1 MVVVVPVPDDELKL
15 VDAETDPVG
24 AAADAGAGSVRLP
37 EAVQSKPTS
46 VEDGGAQKVGS
57 DVQSSGAAP
66 AKLAPELSI
75 DDNGVALN
83 DLVVRNLTGRTMMES
98 VVWYIQTYSLPLILG
113 VVAGMCMA
121 NLDEQSYDDLRHFEV
136 VPAETFALFG
146 HAITIHFVIN
156 DIFMTFFF
164 GIAAKEITEACLP
177 GGSLNPPSKA
187 ANPLFA
193 TVGGAMGPVAMYF
206 LSASL
211 LYDADVF
218 GAPSRDDF
226 CAPAVAAAAAAGDA
240 GDAHRRLAAAQPAEG
255 GSCALGER
263 WETALGDGG
272 CASATELCVNGT
284 ETIAVSN
291 YTWDMIANGWGIPTA
306 TDISL
311 AWVVATVIFG
321 VGHPAIS
328 FLLLLAVADDGLGL
342 IIIAIFY
349 PSPGHPFHGE
359 WLLMVVLGMCA
370 AFVLRINHVMRW
382 WIYIGV
388 AGSMCW
394 VGLLGAALHPALAFV
409 FVVPFLPALHG
420 EVDGAHSGVSVAQ
433 EPADLAEDLVDEDD
447 IMHKIY
453 DNMLSKSASA
463 KLKAE
468 VRRVFNSLDLNSDGV
483 LHVQE
488 METYIRSLSAETT
501 EEESVEML
509 IANFHADMHTYMDF
523 TNSIHNRQTEP
534 PTSSARKNRIDDHD
548 VVTFE
553 EFYKWFEHT
562 GGYHVQMVKRD
573 LDHVPLF
580 SEMNDV
586 DKEVLARAV
595 SFASTR
601 GHNGHLRVYKP
612 GEQIV
617 TQGDEGHEMF
627 IVHTGACVAIG
638 EDGQAGQH
646 YSGVTHPTTH
656 EHTFGEVALLSSIK
670 NKGAQGAQRAYT
682 ITATEDTTVWTLGDH
697 ELRIAGRQVFDQVV
711 AMAQAYHDAK
721 DDEVYHDHAPL
732 HMFEHQTKFAVD
744 IGMFFFAWANA
755 GVKVAGAGGMTW
767 VVLAS
772 LLLGKVFGIVLMV
785 RQ

>member
-1 MVVVVPVPDDELKL
+1 MGEYTGPAMVEVVPVPDHELGL
-15 VDAETDPVG
+15 AETLDAEPE
-24 AAADAGAGSVRLP
+24 DAGAESVTLP
-37 EAVQSKPTS
+37 AEGAGAEKADGKAQDSAAAIERRPT
-46 VEDGGAQKVGS
+46 
-57 DVQSSGAAP
+57 
-66 AKLAPELSI
+66 
-75 DDNGVALN
+75 DDKGVALHELVAK
-83 DLVVRNLTGRTMMES
+83 DLGTRTTMES
-98 VVWYIQTYSLPLILG
+98 IVWYIQTYSLPLILG
-113 VVAGMCMA
+113 VVAGMTMA
-121 NLDEQSYDDLRHFEV
+121 NLDEQSYDDLRHIEII
-136 VPAETFALFG
+136 PAETFAVFG
-146 HAITIHFVIN
+146 HALNIHFVIN

-177 GGSLNPPSKA
+177 GGSLNPSRKA
-187 ANPLFA
+187 ANPLLA
-193 TVGGAMGPVAMYF
+193 TVGGAVGPVAMYF

-226 CAPAVAAAAAAGDA
+226 CAPAIAAAGA
-240 GDAHRRLAAAQPAEG
+240 GDAHRRLEAAQSAAADGP
-255 GSCALGER
+255 CTLGER
-263 WETALGDGG
+263 WEAALGDAG
-272 CASATELCVNGT
+272 CVSVTELCVNGT
-284 ETIAVSN
+284 EVIAAPD
-291 YTWDMIANGWGIPTA
+291 YTWAMIANGWGIPTA

-359 WLLMVVLGMCA
+359 WLLMVVIGMCTA
-370 AFVLRINHVMRW
+370 YVLRINHVMRW

-420 EVDGAHSGVSVAQ
+420 DEKEDGAHAGAGVSVVQ
-433 EPADLAEDLVDEDD
+433 EEPADLAADLVDQNDALYNIRES
-447 IMHKIY
+447 M
-453 DNMLSKSASA
+453 MSKSASA
-463 KLKAE
+463 KVRAE
-468 VRRVFNSLDLNSDGV
+468 VRRVFDSLCVNDNDV
-483 LHVQE
+483 LHVEE
-488 METYIRSLSAETT
+488 MEAYIRSLSAETI
-501 EEESVEML
+501 ENESVEIL

-523 TNSIHNRQTEP
+523 NNSIHNRQTGAP
-534 PTSSARKNRIDDHD
+534 NARRDRIDDQD

-562 GGYHVQMVKRD
+562 GGYHIQMVQRD

-580 SEMNDV
+580 SQMNSV
-586 DKEVLARAV
+586 DKEVLAKAI
-595 SFASTR
+595 SFASVR
-601 GHNGHLRVYKP
+601 GHNGRLHVYKA
-612 GEQIV
+612 GEEIV

-627 IVHTGACVAIG
+627 IVHTGACVAIDNNG
-638 EDGQAGQH
+638 EVVQR
-646 YSGVTHPTTH
+646 YSAVMHPTTH

-670 NKGAQGAQRAYT
+670 NKGAQGARRTCT

-697 ELRIAGRQVFDQVV
+697 ELRIAGRQVFNQVT
-711 AMAQAYHDAK
+711 AMAQAYHDVK

-732 HMFEHQTKFAVD
+732 HMYEHQTKFAVD

-755 GVKVAGAGGMTW
+755 GVKVTGAGGMTL

-772 LLLGKVFGIVLMV
+772 LLFGKVFGIVLMV